1 MLYSMMTLKL
11 KDRQV
16 ATDRTGGDENKKIDV
31 IRTAKVEGKVII
43 MIATRYT

>member
-1 MLYSMMTLKL
+1 MLYSMMTL

-16 ATDRTGGDENKKIDV
+16 ATDRTGRDENKRTDV
-31 IRTAKVEGKVII
+31 IRTAKVEGQVII